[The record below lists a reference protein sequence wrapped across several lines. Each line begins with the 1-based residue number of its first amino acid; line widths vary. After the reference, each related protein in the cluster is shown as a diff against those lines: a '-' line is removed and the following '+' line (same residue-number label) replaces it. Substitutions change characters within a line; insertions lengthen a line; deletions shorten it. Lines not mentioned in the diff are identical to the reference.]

1 VSTADAAEDA
11 GLRVDTTPV
20 DWQGLVIAD
29 RAGDVVPALGDVRV
43 RQAINMAFDKQ
54 AIVDN
59 VIAGHGAPTSQVFAE
74 ASDAFDPALQ
84 DAYTYDVDAAKALM
98 EEAGYGDGF
107 EITMPETQILPA
119 LNPIIVQQ
127 LGQIGI
133 KVNYETV
140 PPDSVIQ
147 QFLSGAFP
155 MYFMSLGSQSAGED
169 VQKLLTP
176 TGPWNTSKSED
187 PELQALIDAAALATP
202 GEEQAAAFRAVN
214 QWVVD
219 NAWFAPIYRIDT
231 IIASDP
237 SVGLTPHAFY
247 VAPFP
252 RDYAP
257 AS

>member
-1 VSTADAAEDA
+1 M
-11 GLRVDTTPV
+11 
-20 DWQGLVIAD
+20 
-29 RAGDVVPALGDVRV
+29 PALGDVRV
-43 RQAINMAFDKQ
+43 RQAINMAFDKD
-54 AIVDN
+54 AIVEN
-59 VIAGHGAPTSQVFAE
+59 VIAGRGAPNSQVFGPNSE
-74 ASDAFDPALQ
+74 AYDPELE

-107 EITMPETQILPA
+107 EITCPRQRSARRSTRSSP
-119 LNPIIVQQ
+119 QQ

-133 KVNYETV
+133 TVNYEPV

-147 QFLSGAFP
+147 QFLAGTYP

-169 VQKLLTP
+169 INKLLVP

-187 PELQALIDAAALATP
+187 PELAALIEDAATATP
-202 GEEQAAAFRAVN
+202 GEEQAAAFQAVN

-219 NAWFAPIYRIDT
+219 NAWFAPIYRVDT

-252 RDYAP
+252 RDYTP